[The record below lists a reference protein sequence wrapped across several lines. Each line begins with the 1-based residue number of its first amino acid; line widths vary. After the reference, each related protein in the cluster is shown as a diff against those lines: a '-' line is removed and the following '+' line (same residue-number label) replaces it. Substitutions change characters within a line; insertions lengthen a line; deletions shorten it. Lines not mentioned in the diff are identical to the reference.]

1 MSRPSSAPRGGVRR
15 RLSVVS
21 AAVGVALVA
30 AGCSAA
36 GGPAAASP
44 YEAAPSD
51 LSASITYGVWDQAQV
66 EAIEANLDGFAEL
79 YPDIDVSVNVTPYAD
94 YFTKL
99 QTQASSDS
107 LPDLFWLNG
116 PNFQLYASNGKIE
129 PITGAVE
136 AGDIESDDY
145 PEALVDLYTLDDVQ
159 YGVPKDMDTI
169 GVWVN
174 EALFEQAGVPLPEA
188 DWTWD
193 DFQET
198 AATLSEALSA
208 EGAYGGAGGMDGQTT
223 YYDTIAQAGGE
234 VVTDD
239 GTASGYDSPEAE
251 QGLQFWTD
259 LIASGGSPTMQQLT
273 DTPADQWFTSGK
285 LAMYWGGSW
294 LNAAVSESP
303 VSATTEVLPLPTGDE
318 QATIIHGVSN
328 VVAAGSEN
336 KQAAQALQVYLA
348 GQEAQQQQGDMG
360 AVIPAFTGTQQ
371 GFVDSAPD
379 RDLQV
384 FLDAVDYA
392 VPLPVSKNSAAWNAL
407 ENADL
412 PGVFSG
418 DEPVSDVAA
427 SLDEQMTALLAKE

>member
-1 MSRPSSAPRGGVRR
+1 MSRPSSAPRRGVRR
-15 RLSVVS
+15 GLSVVS

-30 AGCSAA
+30 AGCSSA
-36 GGPAAASP
+36 GGPAAAAD

-66 EAIEANLDGFAEL
+66 AAIDANLEGFAEL

-129 PITGAVE
+129 PVTGAVE
-136 AGDIESDDY
+136 AGDIDTGDY
-145 PEALVDLYTLDDVQ
+145 PEALVDLYSLDDVQ

-198 AATLSEALSA
+198 AATISEALAS

-223 YYDTIAQAGGE
+223 YYDTIFQAGGE
-234 VVTDD
+234 VVADD
-239 GTASGYDSPEAE
+239 GTASGYGTPEAE
-251 QGLQFWTD
+251 EGLQFWTD
-259 LIASGGSPTMQQLT
+259 LIASGGSPSIQQLT

-294 LNAAVSESP
+294 LNAAVSDSP
-303 VSATTEVLPLPTGDE
+303 VSATTDVLPLPAGEE
-318 QATIIHGVSN
+318 QATVIHGVSN
-328 VVAAGSEN
+328 VVAASSEN

-348 GQEAQQQQGDMG
+348 SQEAQQQQGDLG

-392 VPLPVSKNSAAWNAL
+392 VPLPVSKNAAAWNAL

-412 PGVFSG
+412 PGAFSG
-418 DEPVSDVAA
+418 DEPVAEVAS
-427 SLDEQMTALLAKE
+427 SLGERMTALLEKE

>member
-1 MSRPSSAPRGGVRR
+1 MPRPSSARSGARR
-15 RLSVVS
+15 RLTVV
-21 AAVGVALVA
+21 AAAIGVALVA
-30 AGCSAA
+30 AGCSAP
-36 GGPAAASP
+36 GGPATASA
-44 YEAAPSD
+44 YEAAPGD
-51 LSASITYGVWDQAQV
+51 LEASITYGVWDQAQV
-66 EAIEANLDGFAEL
+66 AAIEANLDGFAEL
-79 YPDIDVSVNVTPYAD
+79 YPNVDVSVNVTPYAD

-116 PNFQLYASNGKIE
+116 PNFQLYASNGKVE

-136 AGDIESDDY
+136 AGDIDTDDY
-145 PEALVDLYTLDDVQ
+145 PEALVDLYSLDGVQ

-193 DFQET
+193 DFQRT

-208 EGAYGGAGGMDGQTT
+208 QGAYGGAGGMDGQTT

-239 GTASGYDSPEAE
+239 GTSSGYDTDEAKT
-251 QGLQFWTD
+251 GLQFWTD
-259 LIASGGSPTMQQLT
+259 LIASGGSPSIQQLT

-294 LNAAVSESP
+294 LNAAVSDSP
-303 VSATTEVLPLPTGDE
+303 VSATTEVLPLPAGE
-318 QATIIHGVSN
+318 EKATIIHGVSN
-328 VVAAGSEN
+328 VVAAGSRN

-348 GQEAQQQQGDMG
+348 GQEAQQQQGDLG

-384 FLDAVDYA
+384 FLDGVDYA

-407 ENADL
+407 EDADL
-412 PGVFSG
+412 PGAFSG
-418 DEPVSDVAA
+418 DEPVDDVATN
-427 SLDEQMTALLAKE
+427 LGEQMTALLAKE

>member
-1 MSRPSSAPRGGVRR
+1 MPRPSLAPRGGVRR
-15 RLSVVS
+15 RLSVTA

-30 AGCSAA
+30 AGCSSAS
-36 GGPAAASP
+36 GPAEAAP

-136 AGDIESDDY
+136 AGDIDTADY
-145 PEALVDLYTLDDVQ
+145 PEALVDLYSLDDVQ

-198 AATLSEALSA
+198 AATISEALSA

-223 YYDTIAQAGGE
+223 YYDTIFQAGGE
-234 VVTDD
+234 VVADD
-239 GTASGYDSPEAE
+239 GKASGYDTPEAE
-251 QGLQFWTD
+251 EGLQFWTD
-259 LIASGGSPTMQQLT
+259 LIASGGSPSIQQLT

-303 VSATTEVLPLPTGDE
+303 VSGTTDVLPLPAGEE
-318 QATIIHGVSN
+318 QATVIHGVSN
-328 VVAAGSEN
+328 VVSSGSEE

-348 GQEAQQQQGDMG
+348 GEEAQQQQGDMG
-360 AVIPAFTGTQQ
+360 AVIPAFADTQQ

-392 VPLPVSKNSAAWNAL
+392 RPLPVSKNAAAWNAL

-412 PGVFSG
+412 PGAFSG
-418 DEPVSDVAA
+418 DEPVADVAS
-427 SLDEQMTALLAKE
+427 SLGERMTALLEKE